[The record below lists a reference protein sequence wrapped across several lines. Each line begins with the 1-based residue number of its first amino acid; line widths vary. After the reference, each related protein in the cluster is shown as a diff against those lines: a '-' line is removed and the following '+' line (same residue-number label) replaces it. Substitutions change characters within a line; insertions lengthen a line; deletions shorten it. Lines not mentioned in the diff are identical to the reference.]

1 MGMEQATASST
12 LPVSSTGRDADLA
25 LAGLIGMLDRADGAV
40 VRRGPRPRRS
50 MAYREMAY
58 REIAYRAVGAR
69 PVSDRWDPM
78 RTVGSRVP
86 LPPLTAVP
94 YPASVTPPRPAEIRQ
109 RRPAG
114 SGGRLRMLLR
124 GLVRRAALWGAGP
137 DGASLAWGGPP
148 PRPAYRAGARPV
160 DPPVVLREMPSTPTI
175 RPAAS
180 SPSAALRA
188 ADPLAGRR
196 RRPQV
201 PPVAPESRHLLGRIA
216 ASSPVPLSGAIGLP
230 ESRARAPA
238 GIRGSPGRPLARGS
252 PSGRPD
258 PG

>member
-50 MAYREMAY
+50 V
-58 REIAYRAVGAR
+58 AYRAVGAR
-69 PVSDRWDPM
+69 PVADRWDPM
-78 RTVGSRVP
+78 RTVGPRVP

-94 YPASVTPPRPAEIRQ
+94 YPAPVTPPRPAEIRQ

-137 DGASLAWGGPP
+137 DGACLAWGGPP
-148 PRPAYRAGARPV
+148 PRPAYRAGARPF

-180 SPSAALRA
+180 SPAAALRA
-188 ADPLAGRR
+188 GPLAGRR
-196 RRPQV
+196 WRPRV
-201 PPVAPESRHLLGRIA
+201 APVAPASRHLLGRIA
-216 ASSPVPLSGAIGLP
+216 ASSPVPLSGATGLP

-238 GIRGSPGRPLARGS
+238 GIRGSPGRPLVRGS